1 MSFQP
6 EGIDKIEDLHG
17 KDDFACG
24 NCLKSYKRK
33 TAYEKHITTKSCKKK
48 KIAIVPSDTIEKPS
62 DDVPPRVLEN
72 IVDNENPSEPLD
84 EQVKVA
90 SIEQIDEKENPPENF
105 DDKSED
111 EDLEQHSSS
120 DTFDDSTE
128 SSSSDDEEEG
138 SVSNTVLLDPFKD
151 IPRNEITEMIISNIQ
166 LRAIEKAY
174 LDMDLY
180 RN

>member
-48 KIAIVPSDTIEKPS
+48 KIAIVPSDTTEKPS

-84 EQVKVA
+84 EQVDVA
-90 SIEQIDEKENPPENF
+90 SIEQIDEKENPPENL

-111 EDLEQHSSS
+111 EDW
-120 DTFDDSTE
+120 
-128 SSSSDDEEEG
+128 
-138 SVSNTVLLDPFKD
+138 
-151 IPRNEITEMIISNIQ
+151 SNILLLTLLMIPPNHH
-166 LRAIEKAY
+166 LRMTKKKAVFPIQCY
-174 LDMDLY
+174 
-180 RN
+180 

>member
-1 MSFQP
+1 MAECKGILVRFQP

-17 KDDFACG
+17 KDDLACG

-62 DDVPPRVLEN
+62 DDVPPRVLEK
-72 IVDNENPSEPLD
+72 IVHNENPSEPLD
-84 EQVKVA
+84 EQVDVA
-90 SIEQIDEKENPPENF
+90 SIEQIDEKENPP
-105 DDKSED
+105 DDESED

-128 SSSSDDEEEG
+128 SSSSDDEEDEEEG

-151 IPRNEITEMIISNIQ
+151 IPRNEITEMI
-166 LRAIEKAY
+166 
-174 LDMDLY
+174 
-180 RN
+180 

>member
-1 MSFQP
+1 MYFFLGILVSFQP
-6 EGIDKIEDLHG
+6 EGIDKIENLHG
-17 KDDFACG
+17 KVDFACG
-24 NCLKSYKRK
+24 NCPKTYKRK
-33 TAYEKHITTKSCKKK
+33 TAYEKHITAKSCKKK
-48 KIAIVPSDTIEKPS
+48 KIAIVPSDAKEKPS
-62 DDVPPRVLEN
+62 DDVPPQVLEK

-84 EQVKVA
+84 EQVDVA
-90 SIEQIDEKENPPENF
+90 SIEQK
-105 DDKSED
+105 DDKSEE